1 MDLADGSNWLFVPLQ
16 ILIVDL
22 LLGADNALVIAL
34 ACRSLAPE
42 DVRRAA
48 TFGIA
53 GAIVFRLVM
62 TVVAT
67 SLLAIPLVKI
77 VAALALIT
85 IAMNISGGGGL
96 DAPAPIRRR
105 RAASDLWSAAAVIV
119 VADAA
124 MSIDNVVA
132 LAAIARGNFWLLA
145 IGVALSLPILGYG
158 GMLLHN
164 LLSRAPG
171 LVAFGAALLGWIAG
185 GMAISDPAIAPWAN
199 LNAPGLVAIAPALG
213 AAFVWLHGRLG
224 AKEASQRQTGERA
237 GQIAA
242 VASNSTIPPPPA
254 GTSPKPRAE
263 AHAGGANGRVV
274 IVGLLV
280 LAIIAGAFLVVV
292 AYLDSYLTRGAPGV
306 GADASSQ
313 ARAYRP

>member
-1 MDLADGSNWLFVPLQ
+1 MDLGNGSGLFVPLQ

-34 ACRSLAPE
+34 ACRLLAPE

-48 TFGIA
+48 TIGIA

-77 VAALALIT
+77 IAALALTI
-85 IAMNISGGGGL
+85 IAMNISGGL
-96 DAPAPIRRR
+96 DAPPPIRRR
-105 RAASDLWSAAAVIV
+105 GAPPDLWSAAAVIV

-145 IGVALSLPILGYG
+145 IGVMLSLPILGYG

-164 LLSRAPG
+164 LLIRAPG
-171 LVAFGAALLGWIAG
+171 LVALGAAVLGWIAG
-185 GMAISDPAIAPWAN
+185 EMAISDPAVAPWAN
-199 LNAPGLVAIAPALG
+199 ANAPGLVAIAPALG
-213 AAFVWLHGRLG
+213 AVFVWLHGLVTAKG
-224 AKEASQRQTGERA
+224 ASP
-237 GQIAA
+237 
-242 VASNSTIPPPPA
+242 VTIPESPAPPTPSA
-254 GTSPKPRAE
+254 FKPMVPTPLLTPLADPGPRA
-263 AHAGGANGRVV
+263 APRARRVM
-274 IVGLLV
+274 IIGLLV
-280 LAIIAGAFLVVV
+280 LAIAVGAFIATA
-292 AYLDSYLTRGAPGV
+292 AYLDSYLTRGGRAA

-313 ARAYRP
+313 AGADRP

>member
-1 MDLADGSNWLFVPLQ
+1 MGLGDGSGWLFVPLQ

-34 ACRSLAPE
+34 ACRLLAPE

-48 TFGIA
+48 TIGIA

-77 VAALALIT
+77 VSALLLTT
-85 IAMNISGGGGL
+85 IAMNISSGSL
-96 DAPAPIRRR
+96 DAPAPSRRR
-105 RAASDLWSAAAVIV
+105 GAPSDLWSAAAVIV

-145 IGVALSLPILGYG
+145 IGVLLSLPILGYG

-185 GMAISDPAIAPWAN
+185 DMAISDPAVAPWAN
-199 LNAPGLVAIAPALG
+199 ANAPGLVAIAPALG
-213 AAFVWLHGRLG
+213 AAFVWLHGLITVK
-224 AKEASQRQTGERA
+224 AASPRTLPELPAPLTPIAYKPAIPKPPPLTPSADPGPRAAPRA
-237 GQIAA
+237 G
-242 VASNSTIPPPPA
+242 
-254 GTSPKPRAE
+254 
-263 AHAGGANGRVV
+263 RVI
-274 IVGLLV
+274 IVGVLV
-280 LAIIAGAFLVVV
+280 LAIAAGAFIAMVS
-292 AYLDSYLTRGAPGV
+292 YLDSYLTRGGPAA

-313 ARAYRP
+313 AGAFRP